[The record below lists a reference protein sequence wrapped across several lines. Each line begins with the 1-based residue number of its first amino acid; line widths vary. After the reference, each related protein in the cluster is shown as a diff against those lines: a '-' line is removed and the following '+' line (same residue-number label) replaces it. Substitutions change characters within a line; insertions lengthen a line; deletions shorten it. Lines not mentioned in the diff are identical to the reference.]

1 MASIVL
7 ALNFGYNNAAAAHCI
22 LDSNFNW
29 FSNVVFDF
37 LKRCIS
43 GKFKNNTD

>member
-1 MASIVL
+1 METQPKKAGFIFSIDAVKKI
-7 ALNFGYNNAAAAHCI
+7 AV
-22 LDSNFNW
+22 NW